1 MELVFDVVGIHQY
14 EPGLISNKSFTE
26 TGGVIGRAGHCDWI
40 IPDSKRI
47 ISGEH
52 ARISYQDGAFFL
64 TDISS
69 NGIRVKDGRSEE
81 HTSELQ
87 SRENLV
93 CRLLLEKKKYKQQ
106 NALRL
111 PT

>member
-47 ISGEH
+47 ILANMHESAIRTAH
-52 ARISYQDGAFFL
+52 FSSPTSAATAF
-64 TDISS
+64 
-69 NGIRVKDGRSEE
+69 G
-81 HTSELQ
+81 
-87 SRENLV
+87 
-93 CRLLLEKKKYKQQ
+93 
-106 NALRL
+106 
-111 PT
+111 